1 MVWPTPLHPLCP
13 LMIVQY
19 SLSFSYTSTL
29 KAINWRKLFLVGN
42 CCVSQTILLQISLYR
57 KLVKKP
63 LFVEKNYSAI
73 LKSYTMYMYHLPTC
87 IFYVFSMHKPTL
99 KFKENETKQKTHQ
112 NTNIS
117 SQCILD
123 QLTKPTFMK
132 KMKQNNNKNAL
143 KTQLF
148 LHKPP

>member
-1 MVWPTPLHPLCP
+1 
-13 LMIVQY
+13 
-19 SLSFSYTSTL
+19 
-29 KAINWRKLFLVGN
+29 
-42 CCVSQTILLQISLYR
+42 
-57 KLVKKP
+57 
-63 LFVEKNYSAI
+63 
-73 LKSYTMYMYHLPTC
+73 
-87 IFYVFSMHKPTL
+87 MHKPTL